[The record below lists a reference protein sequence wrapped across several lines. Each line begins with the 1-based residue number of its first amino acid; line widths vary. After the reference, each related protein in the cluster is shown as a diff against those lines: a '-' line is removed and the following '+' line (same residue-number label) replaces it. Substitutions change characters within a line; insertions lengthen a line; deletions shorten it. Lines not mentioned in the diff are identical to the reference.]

1 MSRIHS
7 FNKTFNKTM
16 KLTYQSG
23 IGLIELLVS
32 MLIGLFIMAGV
43 LQMFSTTSQ
52 NAIAVSGSTR
62 IQENVRFAFSRIAD
76 DVSQAGNL
84 GCISSSVAGADYS
97 TSDPI
102 VSEALTLNSAV
113 FDFLTPVR
121 ISDAV
126 DAGTAA
132 APAGARAPGTD
143 ELSIGY
149 VDNAIRFDVTDIAA
163 SSVTVATADAALL
176 AVGDIV
182 AVGNCF
188 QGAIF
193 VVTAI
198 PGGGVISHA
207 AGFDKNLS
215 PFIAN
220 TAASAANVVSPFY
233 LYGGKTGAYEYSIGT
248 SVAAA
253 AAAAVCTSAPAPP
266 ALGKENCALFRTD
279 ATGVRQELV
288 EGVHNIQVQYGWT
301 DNAGALFFAD
311 APTVAQTALVDR
323 MRVIMNFNS
332 IDNVVTDGNN
342 IDQTA
347 AGLIVKTY
355 SRTFNLFNR
364 L

>member
-1 MSRIHS
+1 MICSSPCKKI
-7 FNKTFNKTM
+7 
-16 KLTYQSG
+16 KLISQSG

-43 LQMFSTTSQ
+43 LQMFSTSSQ

-62 IQENVRFAFSRIAD
+62 IQENVRFSFSRIAD

-84 GCISSSVAGADYS
+84 GCISSSVAGAGYS
-97 TSDPI
+97 TNTPI
-102 VSEALTLNSAV
+102 VSEVNTLASDPY
-113 FDFLTPVR
+113 DFLSPVR
-121 ISDAV
+121 ISDAT
-126 DAGTAA
+126 DAGTGA

-149 VDNAIRFDVTDIAA
+149 VDNAVRFDVADIAA
-163 SSVTVATADAALL
+163 SSVTVSAADAALL

-182 AVGNCF
+182 AVSNCF

-193 VVTAI
+193 LVTAN

-215 PFIAN
+215 PFILN
-220 TAASAANVVSPFY
+220 TVAAAANVVSPFY

-248 SVAAA
+248 SAAA
-253 AAAAVCTSAPAPP
+253 ALAGVDCISGANPATAPVLSQA
-266 ALGKENCALFRTD
+266 NCALFRTD
-279 ATGVRQELV
+279 AEAGVRQELV
-288 EGVHNIQVQYGWT
+288 EGVHDMQVDYGWT
-301 DNAGALFFAD
+301 DNAGNLFFSG
-311 APTVAQTALVDR
+311 APTVPQTALVDR
-323 MRVIMNFNS
+323 MRVTMSFNS
-332 IDNVVTDGNN
+332 IDNVTTVGNN

-347 AGLIVKTY
+347 AGLILKTY